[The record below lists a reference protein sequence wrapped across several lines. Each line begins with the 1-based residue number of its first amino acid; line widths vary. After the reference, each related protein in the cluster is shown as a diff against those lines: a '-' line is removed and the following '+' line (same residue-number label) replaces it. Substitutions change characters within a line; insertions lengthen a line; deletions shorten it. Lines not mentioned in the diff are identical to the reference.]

1 MSKKLYDENGNVV
14 KGAKVKKPFYK
25 RWWFITLVAIFI
37 IGAIGGG
44 DDEESLKTT
53 EAETEEVVE
62 ETEPEEIEQEPEE
75 TEQEPEEIEEV
86 VEEEPE
92 PEEEAV
98 EITPEEERRLR
109 TSLAV
114 SLMERSFENTATIRY
129 NEESDSITIL
139 PTDEDFAMAIMFLI
153 SGDIPMSE
161 WYTLRDSFVEMSLS
175 INENVGEGITISLLN
190 PSNPDLTILTVVDGI
205 VFYDAFDGI

>member
-1 MSKKLYDENGNVV
+1 MSKNKKRLFDEDGNEV
-14 KGAKVKKPFYK
+14 KKKPFYK
-25 RWWFITLVAIFI
+25 KAWFCIIIFLLF
-37 IGAIGGG
+37 AIGSTV
-44 DDEESLKTT
+44 DNSSSDEEVSVEDHKV
-53 EAETEEVVE
+53 EEVVVE
-62 ETEPEEIEQEPEE
+62 ETE
-75 TEQEPEEIEEV
+75 IEE
-86 VEEEPE
+86 EEAEAEEEEPIEEAVAEPE

-98 EITPEEERRLR
+98 EITPEEERQLR

-114 SLMERSFENTATIRY
+114 SLMESSFKNTATIRY
-129 NEESDSITIL
+129 SEESDSITIL

>member
-1 MSKKLYDENGNVV
+1 MSKNKKRLFDEDGNEV
-14 KGAKVKKPFYK
+14 KKKPFYK
-25 RWWFITLVAIFI
+25 KAWFWVIIFLLF
-37 IGAIGGG
+37 AIGSMG
-44 DDEESLKTT
+44 DDSTSSEKASVESHKEE
-53 EAETEEVVE
+53 EVVVE
-62 ETEPEEIEQEPEE
+62 ETEVEA
-75 TEQEPEEIEEV
+75 EEIEEEEPIEEV
-86 VEEEPE
+86 VVEPE

-98 EITPEEERRLR
+98 EITPEEERQLR